1 MDQLFMT
8 AKLDERSFSDQCK
21 QYLNDR
27 WHPIVV
33 DRAEEECQDPLSGKH
48 SRLKERIEKCLR
60 SKTKTYRY
68 VLPTQILCK
77 CVNSKVDCRSLQ
89 ALFKSEGAF
98 DARTI
103 AHGVIVPFD
112 QENHQVLGGS
122 AEPYVNNPLRC
133 DSVTKKNRGR
143 QKNKEDWDK
152 LVAILEEVECSDDP
166 TLPRRVFDQIL
177 CFIYDM
183 LDDVTVTYPVPNKV
197 SLQNTLGIM
206 KKFLSTKSGGD
217 RLEALVTALF
227 RVIGK
232 NFGLFDEVRRQKV
245 NAADVSSGM
254 VADIECWRKG
264 KIVLIVE
271 VKDRTLS
278 LVQMDSKLSFARSK
292 KISEIMFVAQEGIAH
307 ADLEQINDRM
317 ASEFVSGQNTYVVE
331 LLSFATSL
339 LMVLG
344 ESGRVDFLH
353 DVGVELDRV
362 GSPIPHRKDWAALLQ
377 AT

>member
-1 MDQLFMT
+1 MA
-8 AKLDERSFSDQCK
+8 AKINERSFAEKCK
-21 QYLNDR
+21 RYLSDR
-27 WHPIVV
+27 WRPMVA
-33 DRAEEECQDPLSGKH
+33 DRADDECQEPLSEEH
-48 SRLKERIEKCLR
+48 SRLKKHIEDCLR

-77 CVNSKVDCRSLQ
+77 CVNSRLDCRSLQ
-89 ALFKSEGAF
+89 ALFKSPGAF
-98 DARTI
+98 DARSI
-103 AHGVIVPFD
+103 AHEVVVPFD

-133 DSVTKKNRGR
+133 DSVTTRNRGR

-152 LVAILEEVECSDDP
+152 LVDILEEVESSNDP
-166 TLPRRVFDQIL
+166 SLARRVFDQIL
-177 CFIYDM
+177 YVIYDM
-183 LDDVTVTYPVPNKV
+183 LDDVTVSYPVPNKV
-197 SLQNTLGIM
+197 SLQNTLSIM
-206 KKFLSTKSGGD
+206 KKFLATKSSGD
-217 RLEALVTALF
+217 RLEALATALF

-232 NFGLFDEVRRQKV
+232 NFRLFDEVRRQKV

-264 KIVLIVE
+264 KIVLIIE
-271 VKDRTLS
+271 VKDRDLS
-278 LVQMDSKLSFARSK
+278 LVQLDSKLSFARSR
-292 KISEIMFVAQEGIAH
+292 KINEIMFVAQDGIAR
-307 ADLEQINDRM
+307 ADLQRINDRI

-339 LMVLG
+339 LMILG

-353 DVGVELDRV
+353 DVGRELNRV
-362 GSPIPHRKDWAALLQ
+362 GSPIPHRKDWAALLR